1 MTDIDTLTTL
11 KAVLKS
17 RGLET
22 YDDQVLQYEIKR
34 AINEINRCRRFTP
47 TDEKP
52 YDKKYE
58 DLIVPLCVSSLAKIG
73 AEGQTSHSENGV
85 IRAYNGGGDYPKD
98 LLATIKPLIK

>member
-1 MTDIDTLTTL
+1 MKNLMT
-11 KAVLKS
+11 
-17 RGLET
+17 
-22 YDDQVLQYEIKR
+22 
-34 AINEINRCRRFTP
+34 
-47 TDEKP
+47 
-52 YDKKYE
+52 KKYE

>member
-47 TDEKP
+47 TNEKP

>member
-1 MTDIDTLTTL
+1 MTDTDTLTTL

-22 YDDQVLQYEIKR
+22 YDEQVLQYEIKR

-47 TDEKP
+47 TNEKP

>member
-52 YDKKYE
+52 YDKK
-58 DLIVPLCVSSLAKIG
+58 I
-73 AEGQTSHSENGV
+73 
-85 IRAYNGGGDYPKD
+85 
-98 LLATIKPLIK
+98 